1 MIHQV
6 FRLSLVDVS
15 IKSPEL
21 LYEVFDKTREIG
33 ENIKSYIF
41 DIIVKTNGIMSF
53 YEIIEMTSSDI
64 SKFVKHY
71 NEDYKKR
78 NGIDEFSK

>member
-1 MIHQV
+1 M
-6 FRLSLVDVS
+6 SLVDVS

-21 LYEVFDKTREIG
+21 LHEVFDKTREIG

-53 YEIIEMTSSDI
+53 CDIIEMTSSDI

>member
-1 MIHQV
+1 M
-6 FRLSLVDVS
+6 SLVDVS

-53 YEIIEMTSSDI
+53 FEIIEMTSSDI
-64 SKFVKHY
+64 SKFVKQY